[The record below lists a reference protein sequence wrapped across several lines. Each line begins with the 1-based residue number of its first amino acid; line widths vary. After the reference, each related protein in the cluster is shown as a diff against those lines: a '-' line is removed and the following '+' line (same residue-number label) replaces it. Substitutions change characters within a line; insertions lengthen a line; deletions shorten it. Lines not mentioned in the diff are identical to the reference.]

1 MRMRGQEDTK
11 IVAASQAVVRMQL
24 VGANPEPEIMG
35 LNELSGKSHYLI
47 GNNPQKW
54 HTHIPTYTKV
64 QYRNIYPGV
73 DLVYY
78 GNQQQLEY
86 DFVVTP
92 GADPKVINLAFEGT
106 DNIQIDPEGNL
117 ILQMTEGEIRFY
129 KPQVYQETNGTKQ
142 IIPGSYVR
150 LNPEMDN
157 EQRTKIGFQVA
168 AYDTSK
174 PLVIDPVLSYSTYL
188 PGG

>member
-1 MRMRGQEDTK
+1 MRGQEDTK
-11 IVAASQAVVRMQL
+11 IVTASQAVVRMQL
-24 VGANPEPEIMG
+24 VGTNPEPEIMG

-64 QYRNIYPGV
+64 QYRNVYPGV
-73 DLVYY
+73 GLVYY

-92 GADPKVINLAFEGT
+92 GADPKVINLAFEGP

-117 ILQMTEGEIRFY
+117 ILQIAGGKICFY
-129 KPQVYQETNGTKQ
+129 KPRVYQEMGGTKQ
-142 IIPGSYVR
+142 IIPGSYIR
-150 LNPEMDN
+150 LNPEMGN
-157 EQRTKIGFQVA
+157 EQWTKIGFQ
-168 AYDTSK
+168 
-174 PLVIDPVLSYSTYL
+174 
-188 PGG
+188 